1 MISHDPTLDDLIT
14 LALRED
20 VPHGDVTTRVCVP
33 EGIWA
38 RARVTAKAPCV
49 LAGRDVFSRVFERV
63 DPEVQVR
70 FGVRDGTQLVKG
82 NVPVVLEGRAHSLL
96 IGERPALNFLMRLS
110 GIATSAR
117 AMSEVLAGT
126 GTRVVD
132 TRKTTPGW
140 RNLEKAA
147 VRAGGAH
154 SHRASLSDGVMI
166 KDNHIAACGGITA
179 AVERARAGIHH
190 LLKIEVEVE
199 DLTQL
204 EEALAAGADVVL
216 LDNMDDETLTRAAA
230 VVRLHHAN
238 TGRLVVTEASGNM
251 NIERLPAVARAGID
265 LVSVGALTHS
275 VMAADLSMKLELVS

>member
-1 MISHDPTLDDLIT
+1 MISHDPTLDDLID

-33 EGIWA
+33 EGVWA

-49 LAGRDVFSRVFERV
+49 LAGRGVFEKVFQRV
-63 DPEVQVR
+63 DPDVEVR
-70 FGVRDGTQLVKG
+70 FGVPDGTRLVRG
-82 NVPVVLEGRAHSLL
+82 DVPVVLEGRAHSLL

-110 GIATSAR
+110 GIATAAR
-117 AMSEVLAGT
+117 AMSDVLAGS

-147 VRAGGAH
+147 VRAGGAS

-166 KDNHIAACGGITA
+166 KDNHIAACGGITT
-179 AVERARAGIHH
+179 AVERARAGVHH

-199 DLTQL
+199 DLMQL
-204 EEALAAGADVVL
+204 QEALAAGADVVL
-216 LDNMDDETLTRAAA
+216 LDNMDDDLLTRAAN
-230 VVRLHHAN
+230 VVRLHNAG
-238 TGRLVVTEASGNM
+238 TGGKVVSEASGNM
-251 NIERLPAVARAGID
+251 TIARLPAVAQAGVDI
-265 LVSVGALTHS
+265 VSVGALTHS
-275 VMAADLSMKLELVS
+275 VIAADLSMKLELFS